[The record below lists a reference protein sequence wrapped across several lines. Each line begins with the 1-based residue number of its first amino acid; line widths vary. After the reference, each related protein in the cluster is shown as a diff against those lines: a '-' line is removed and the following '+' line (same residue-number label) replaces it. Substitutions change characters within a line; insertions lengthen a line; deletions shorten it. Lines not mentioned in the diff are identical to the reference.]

1 MRGLGVERLII
12 AAFSI
17 GNARRALEDAIAY
30 MRQRDAFGS
39 HISDFQALR
48 HRVADIATD
57 IETTRAFLYDVA
69 QTVDDGH
76 EKSLAKESSVGHAAP
91 LLSRVCRIWSTQSPE
106 SSGTRCIACLE
117 CPGDIDYEGRM
128 GQVVQSSK
136 EYSAAASEV

>member
-48 HRVADIATD
+48 HRVADIAMTSRPPAPSS
-57 IETTRAFLYDVA
+57 TTSPRLST
-69 QTVDDGH
+69 TVT
-76 EKSLAKESSVGHAAP
+76 K
-91 LLSRVCRIWSTQSPE
+91 
-106 SSGTRCIACLE
+106 
-117 CPGDIDYEGRM
+117 
-128 GQVVQSSK
+128 
-136 EYSAAASEV
+136 